1 MEESFLWPHYDY
13 QSSQWL
19 EPQARQDKKG
29 CQKQAFT
36 LQEKSCLLEV

>member
-36 LQEKSCLLEV
+36 LQANSCLLEV